1 MHTEPWGNCTVAS
14 LAHAN
19 AKHRPEVKVSE
30 SLLITAEGMRTRD
43 GDWVAS
49 ARQSA
54 LWYND
59 RLLGLSLLFF
69 DETFMRQLPGTQPRF
84 PSWCVA
90 NKPVGDKSRQRR
102 GLKCQ
107 PSFREHPG
115 RVGLKATA
123 HPHDATRITQT
134 QTQAHTAFP
143 FLNANEGGG
152 RIHIG
157 AFFFLP
163 P

>member
-1 MHTEPWGNCTVAS
+1 MVHTEPWENRTVAS

-30 SLLITAEGMRTRD
+30 SLRITAEGMRTRD
-43 GDWVAS
+43 GDWVAP

-69 DETFMRQLPGTQPRF
+69 FDQTFMRQLQGTRPRF
-84 PSWCVA
+84 PSRVA
-90 NKPVGDKSRQRR
+90 SQTGRSVIKSRQRR

-123 HPHDATRITQT
+123 HPRDAHAHHANTNTHTRK
-134 QTQAHTAFP
+134 HTLHFP
-143 FLNANEGGG
+143 F
-152 RIHIG
+152 
-157 AFFFLP
+157 
-163 P
+163 